1 MLKNRIRSQVE
12 VEQYMTELKEW
23 LNHERDTPVEV
34 MTDFFTNRLNIHSA
48 LTDMMQHCHLKHF
61 ITLNMR
67 KNKKYTK
74 NYFKPSSTAGII
86 LSAIISLAVMKKNA
100 SALNNMSINA
110 KKTIYQMMYSST

>member
-1 MLKNRIRSQVE
+1 
-12 VEQYMTELKEW
+12 
-23 LNHERDTPVEV
+23 
-34 MTDFFTNRLNIHSA
+34 
-48 LTDMMQHCHLKHF
+48 
-61 ITLNMR
+61 MR

-74 NYFKPSSTAGII
+74 NYFKPLNKAGII